1 MRRVSALGAVAAP
14 ELRLPGLCSPGLC
27 PCCRAGSGASPLPSR
42 GLITLARRK
51 QPRRRH
57 SLWAPGPACG
67 DRGRGRRPGGR
78 RLRRQELGANGG
90 QRSAPGPPLGGQCGP
105 PWRLPS
111 PGAAPGGGR
120 TGGGGAGRRDAERGR
135 AAGGRGGEGQS
146 PAGGG
151 AAPLP
156 VKRRCGRAAAAAMQ
170 PLHRAPALL
179 LLLLLAAGTLC
190 LCLASSEDP
199 TADGL
204 TSTSLLEFAM
214 MSHLEAMNS
223 HEQARPEAAEPDL
236 APGSLH
242 AAPGSGF
249 ASEENEESKI
259 LQPPQYFWE
268 DGGELNDSSLDLGP
282 ATDYTFPASSQKA
295 LPKQNGT
302 QADNWE
308 MATVQPPA
316 EFVEPDLH
324 TPFSTLEEE
333 EGLLPID
340 HSRGGMESLQT
351 SGPEVTSSEPVD
363 QEDSFSLPF
372 STASARPGVVTEAAI
387 GGQEE
392 DSVSPGLDLGSSM
405 GPGLLPVPSTFS
417 TTVAARSPIDSE
429 ELLEVT
435 TGDTWAVGG
444 ADSELAVATTGAE
457 PAETTVEAG
466 GEEHSAREEVSEP
479 TVGWEMLEPT
489 VLTEMEQ
496 TVETPVGT
504 PSPAGSSPGTQ
515 TTPGSEQQ
523 PSSVSLWDR
532 ADEPELDPLWNDTE
546 PATETA
552 AAGRSSSPPPG
563 DARMAMLPTELPWD
577 SAQVICK
584 DWSNLAGKNYI
595 ILNMSDNIDCE
606 EFRLE
611 RGPQLLALVEDAF
624 SRQAEG
630 LQDRWLISLSK
641 PNENDKHLL
650 MTLAGEQGVIPTKDV
665 LMALGDVKR
674 SLAEIGIQNYSTTT
688 SCQSHPNQTRS
699 DYGKLFVVLVI
710 IGSICA
716 IIIVLGLIYNCWQR
730 RLPKMKNMSHGEEL
744 RFVENGC
751 HDNPTLDVASDS
763 QSEMQEKKPSVN
775 GGNTIN
781 GPDSWD
787 VLINKQASED
797 VDVFEE
803 DTHL

>member
-1 MRRVSALGAVAAP
+1 
-14 ELRLPGLCSPGLC
+14 
-27 PCCRAGSGASPLPSR
+27 
-42 GLITLARRK
+42 T
-51 QPRRRH
+51 
-57 SLWAPGPACG
+57 
-67 DRGRGRRPGGR
+67 
-78 RLRRQELGANGG
+78 
-90 QRSAPGPPLGGQCGP
+90 
-105 PWRLPS
+105 
-111 PGAAPGGGR
+111 
-120 TGGGGAGRRDAERGR
+120 
-135 AAGGRGGEGQS
+135 
-146 PAGGG
+146 
-151 AAPLP
+151 
-156 VKRRCGRAAAAAMQ
+156 
-170 PLHRAPALL
+170 
-179 LLLLLAAGTLC
+179 GTLC

-223 HEQARPEAAEPDL
+223 HEQTRPEAAEPDL

-295 LPKQNGT
+295 LPKRNGT
-302 QADNWE
+302 RVDNWE

-363 QEDSFSLPF
+363 QEDSFSLLF
-372 STASARPGVVTEAAI
+372 STASSRPGVVTEAAI

-429 ELLEVT
+429 ELLE
-435 TGDTWAVGG
+435 
-444 ADSELAVATTGAE
+444 
-457 PAETTVEAG
+457 
-466 GEEHSAREEVSEP
+466 P

-489 VLTEMEQ
+489 MLTETEQ

-504 PSPAGSSPGTQ
+504 PSPASSSPGTQ
-515 TTPGSEQQ
+515 TLAGSEQQ
-523 PSSVSLWDR
+523 PSSVSLWDT

-546 PATETA
+546 SATESA
-552 AAGRSSSPPPG
+552 AAERSSSPQAG

>member
-1 MRRVSALGAVAAP
+1 
-14 ELRLPGLCSPGLC
+14 
-27 PCCRAGSGASPLPSR
+27 
-42 GLITLARRK
+42 
-51 QPRRRH
+51 
-57 SLWAPGPACG
+57 
-67 DRGRGRRPGGR
+67 
-78 RLRRQELGANGG
+78 
-90 QRSAPGPPLGGQCGP
+90 
-105 PWRLPS
+105 
-111 PGAAPGGGR
+111 
-120 TGGGGAGRRDAERGR
+120 TG
-135 AAGGRGGEGQS
+135 
-146 PAGGG
+146 
-151 AAPLP
+151 
-156 VKRRCGRAAAAAMQ
+156 
-170 PLHRAPALL
+170 
-179 LLLLLAAGTLC
+179 TWC

-223 HEQARPEAAEPDL
+223 HEQTSPEAAEPDL

-295 LPKQNGT
+295 LLKQNGT
-302 QADNWE
+302 QVDSWE

-316 EFVEPDLH
+316 EFVEPDIH

-363 QEDSFSLPF
+363 QEDSFSLLF

-392 DSVSPGLDLGSSM
+392 DSFSPGLDLGSSM
-405 GPGLLPVPSTFS
+405 GPGLQPVPSTFS
-417 TTVAARSPIDSE
+417 TTVAARSPSDSE
-429 ELLEVT
+429 ELF
-435 TGDTWAVGG
+435 
-444 ADSELAVATTGAE
+444 
-457 PAETTVEAG
+457 
-466 GEEHSAREEVSEP
+466 EP

-504 PSPAGSSPGTQ
+504 PSPASSSPGTQ
-515 TTPGSEQQ
+515 TLPGGEQHP
-523 PSSVSLWDR
+523 PSASPWDR
-532 ADEPELDPLWNDTE
+532 ADEPALDPVWNDTE
-546 PATETA
+546 SATETVA
-552 AAGRSSSPPPG
+552 AERSLSPQPG
-563 DARMAMLPTELPWD
+563 DAHMAMLPTELPWD

-688 SCQSHPNQTRS
+688 SCHSHSNQTRS

>member
-1 MRRVSALGAVAAP
+1 
-14 ELRLPGLCSPGLC
+14 
-27 PCCRAGSGASPLPSR
+27 
-42 GLITLARRK
+42 T
-51 QPRRRH
+51 
-57 SLWAPGPACG
+57 
-67 DRGRGRRPGGR
+67 
-78 RLRRQELGANGG
+78 
-90 QRSAPGPPLGGQCGP
+90 
-105 PWRLPS
+105 
-111 PGAAPGGGR
+111 
-120 TGGGGAGRRDAERGR
+120 
-135 AAGGRGGEGQS
+135 
-146 PAGGG
+146 
-151 AAPLP
+151 
-156 VKRRCGRAAAAAMQ
+156 
-170 PLHRAPALL
+170 
-179 LLLLLAAGTLC
+179 GTLC

-223 HEQARPEAAEPDL
+223 HEQTSPEAEEPDL

-268 DGGELNDSSLDLGP
+268 DGGELNDSSQDLGP
-282 ATDYTFPASSQKA
+282 ATDDTFPASSQKA
-295 LPKQNGT
+295 LLKRNGT
-302 QADNWE
+302 QVDNWE
-308 MATVQPPA
+308 MATVQPAA

-363 QEDSFSLPF
+363 QEDSFSLLF

-392 DSVSPGLDLGSSM
+392 DSISPGLDLGSSM

-417 TTVAARSPIDSE
+417 TTVAARSPSDSE
-429 ELLEVT
+429 ELF
-435 TGDTWAVGG
+435 
-444 ADSELAVATTGAE
+444 
-457 PAETTVEAG
+457 
-466 GEEHSAREEVSEP
+466 EP

-489 VLTEMEQ
+489 VLAEMEQ
-496 TVETPVGT
+496 TGETPVGT
-504 PSPAGSSPGTQ
+504 PSPASSSPGTQ
-515 TTPGSEQQ
+515 TLPGSEQHP
-523 PSSVSLWDR
+523 PSTSPWDR
-532 ADEPELDPLWNDTE
+532 ADEPALDPVWNDTE
-546 PATETA
+546 SATEAVA
-552 AAGRSSSPPPG
+552 AERSSSPQAG
-563 DARMAMLPTELPWD
+563 DARVAMVPTELPWD

>member
-1 MRRVSALGAVAAP
+1 
-14 ELRLPGLCSPGLC
+14 
-27 PCCRAGSGASPLPSR
+27 
-42 GLITLARRK
+42 T
-51 QPRRRH
+51 
-57 SLWAPGPACG
+57 
-67 DRGRGRRPGGR
+67 
-78 RLRRQELGANGG
+78 
-90 QRSAPGPPLGGQCGP
+90 
-105 PWRLPS
+105 
-111 PGAAPGGGR
+111 
-120 TGGGGAGRRDAERGR
+120 
-135 AAGGRGGEGQS
+135 
-146 PAGGG
+146 
-151 AAPLP
+151 
-156 VKRRCGRAAAAAMQ
+156 
-170 PLHRAPALL
+170 
-179 LLLLLAAGTLC
+179 GTLC

-199 TADGL
+199 AADGL

-223 HEQARPEAAEPDL
+223 QEQTSPEAAELDL

-295 LPKQNGT
+295 LLKRNGT
-302 QADNWE
+302 QVDNWE
-308 MATVQPPA
+308 MATVQPLS

-324 TPFSTLEEE
+324 TPFSTLEED

-363 QEDSFSLPF
+363 QEDSFSFLF
-372 STASARPGVVTEAAI
+372 STASARPSVVTEAAT

-392 DSVSPGLDLGSSM
+392 DSISPGLDLGSSM
-405 GPGLLPVPSTFS
+405 GPGLLPVSSTFS
-417 TTVAARSPIDSE
+417 ATVAARSPSDSE
-429 ELLEVT
+429 ELFEVT
-435 TGDTWAVGG
+435 TGDTWA
-444 ADSELAVATTGAE
+444 
-457 PAETTVEAG
+457 
-466 GEEHSAREEVSEP
+466 
-479 TVGWEMLEPT
+479 WEMLEPT

-496 TVETPVGT
+496 TVETPVET
-504 PSPAGSSPGTQ
+504 PSPASSSPGTQ
-515 TTPGSEQQ
+515 TLPGSEQH
-523 PSSVSLWDR
+523 PHSVSPWDR
-532 ADEPELDPLWNDTE
+532 ADEPALGPIWNDTE
-546 PATETA
+546 SATETA
-552 AAGRSSSPPPG
+552 AAERSSSPLAG

-630 LQDRWLISLSK
+630 LQNRWLISLSK

-665 LMALGDVKR
+665 LTALGDVKR

-716 IIIVLGLIYNCWQR
+716 IIIILGLIYNCWQR

>member
-1 MRRVSALGAVAAP
+1 
-14 ELRLPGLCSPGLC
+14 
-27 PCCRAGSGASPLPSR
+27 
-42 GLITLARRK
+42 
-51 QPRRRH
+51 
-57 SLWAPGPACG
+57 
-67 DRGRGRRPGGR
+67 
-78 RLRRQELGANGG
+78 
-90 QRSAPGPPLGGQCGP
+90 
-105 PWRLPS
+105 
-111 PGAAPGGGR
+111 
-120 TGGGGAGRRDAERGR
+120 TG
-135 AAGGRGGEGQS
+135 
-146 PAGGG
+146 
-151 AAPLP
+151 
-156 VKRRCGRAAAAAMQ
+156 
-170 PLHRAPALL
+170 
-179 LLLLLAAGTLC
+179 TWC

-223 HEQARPEAAEPDL
+223 HEQTSLEAAEPDL

-295 LPKQNGT
+295 LLKRNGT
-302 QADNWE
+302 QVDSWE
-308 MATVQPPA
+308 MATAQPPA

-351 SGPEVTSSEPVD
+351 SGPEVPSSEPMD
-363 QEDSFSLPF
+363 QEDSFSLLF

-417 TTVAARSPIDSE
+417 MTVAARSPSDSE
-429 ELLEVT
+429 ELF
-435 TGDTWAVGG
+435 
-444 ADSELAVATTGAE
+444 
-457 PAETTVEAG
+457 
-466 GEEHSAREEVSEP
+466 EP
-479 TVGWEMLEPT
+479 TVGWEMPEPT
-489 VLTEMEQ
+489 MLTEKEQ
-496 TVETPVGT
+496 TVERPVGT
-504 PSPAGSSPGTQ
+504 PSPSSSSPGTQ
-515 TTPGSEQQ
+515 TLPGSEQH
-523 PSSVSLWDR
+523 PPSVSRWDR
-532 ADEPELDPLWNDTE
+532 GEEPALDPVWNDTE
-546 PATETA
+546 SATEA
-552 AAGRSSSPPPG
+552 AAAERSSPQAG
-563 DARMAMLPTELPWD
+563 DARVALLPTELPRD

>member
-1 MRRVSALGAVAAP
+1 
-14 ELRLPGLCSPGLC
+14 
-27 PCCRAGSGASPLPSR
+27 
-42 GLITLARRK
+42 T
-51 QPRRRH
+51 
-57 SLWAPGPACG
+57 
-67 DRGRGRRPGGR
+67 
-78 RLRRQELGANGG
+78 
-90 QRSAPGPPLGGQCGP
+90 
-105 PWRLPS
+105 
-111 PGAAPGGGR
+111 
-120 TGGGGAGRRDAERGR
+120 
-135 AAGGRGGEGQS
+135 
-146 PAGGG
+146 
-151 AAPLP
+151 
-156 VKRRCGRAAAAAMQ
+156 
-170 PLHRAPALL
+170 
-179 LLLLLAAGTLC
+179 GTLC

-223 HEQARPEAAEPDL
+223 HEQTSPEAAEPDL
-236 APGSLH
+236 APSSLH

-282 ATDYTFPASSQKA
+282 ATDYSFPASSQKA

-302 QADNWE
+302 QVDNWE
-308 MATVQPPA
+308 MATVQPAA

-351 SGPEVTSSEPVD
+351 SGPEVTSSEPMD
-363 QEDSFSLPF
+363 QEDSFSLLF
-372 STASARPGVVTEAAI
+372 STASARPGVVTEAAVA
-387 GGQEE
+387 GQEE

-405 GPGLLPVPSTFS
+405 GPGLLPVSSTFS
-417 TTVAARSPIDSE
+417 TSVAARPLSDSE
-429 ELLEVT
+429 ELF
-435 TGDTWAVGG
+435 
-444 ADSELAVATTGAE
+444 
-457 PAETTVEAG
+457 
-466 GEEHSAREEVSEP
+466 EP
-479 TVGWEMLEPT
+479 TVGREMLEPT
-489 VLTEMEQ
+489 MLTEMEQ

-504 PSPAGSSPGTQ
+504 PSPASSSPSTQ
-515 TTPGSEQQ
+515 TLPGSEQHL
-523 PSSVSLWDR
+523 PSVSPWDR
-532 ADEPELDPLWNDTE
+532 ADELALDPVWNDTE
-546 PATETA
+546 SATVTA
-552 AAGRSSSPPPG
+552 AAERSSSPQAG

-650 MTLAGEQGVIPTKDV
+650 MTLAGEQGIIPTKDV

-716 IIIVLGLIYNCWQR
+716 IIIILGLIYNCWQR

-787 VLINKQASED
+787 VLINKQANED

>member
-1 MRRVSALGAVAAP
+1 
-14 ELRLPGLCSPGLC
+14 
-27 PCCRAGSGASPLPSR
+27 
-42 GLITLARRK
+42 T
-51 QPRRRH
+51 
-57 SLWAPGPACG
+57 
-67 DRGRGRRPGGR
+67 
-78 RLRRQELGANGG
+78 
-90 QRSAPGPPLGGQCGP
+90 
-105 PWRLPS
+105 
-111 PGAAPGGGR
+111 
-120 TGGGGAGRRDAERGR
+120 
-135 AAGGRGGEGQS
+135 
-146 PAGGG
+146 
-151 AAPLP
+151 
-156 VKRRCGRAAAAAMQ
+156 
-170 PLHRAPALL
+170 
-179 LLLLLAAGTLC
+179 GTLC
-190 LCLASSEDP
+190 LCLASSSEP

-223 HEQARPEAAEPDL
+223 HEQTSPEAAEPEL

-282 ATDYTFPASSQKA
+282 ATDYSFPAASQKA
-295 LPKQNGT
+295 LLKGNGT
-302 QADNWE
+302 QVKDNWE
-308 MATVQPPA
+308 TATLQPPA

-324 TPFSTLEEE
+324 TPFSSTLEEE

-340 HSRGGMESLQT
+340 HSRGGVESLQT
-351 SGPEVTSSEPVD
+351 SEQEVTSSEPEG
-363 QEDSFSLPF
+363 QEDSTLLF
-372 STASARPGVVTEAAI
+372 STASTRPGIVTEAAM

-392 DSVSPGLDLGSSM
+392 DSVPPGLDLGSSM
-405 GPGLLPVPSTFS
+405 GPGLLPVSSVFS
-417 TTVAARSPIDSE
+417 TTVAAKSPSVSE
-429 ELLEVT
+429 E
-435 TGDTWAVGG
+435 
-444 ADSELAVATTGAE
+444 
-457 PAETTVEAG
+457 PFET
-466 GEEHSAREEVSEP
+466 

-496 TVETPVGT
+496 TVGMPVGT
-504 PSPAGSSPGTQ
+504 PSPGGGSPGSQ
-515 TTPGSEQQ
+515 TLPGSEQH
-523 PSSVSLWDR
+523 PASSASPWDR
-532 ADEPELDPLWNDTE
+532 AEEPALDPVWNDTE
-546 PATETA
+546 SATETVA
-552 AAGRSSSPPPG
+552 AERSLSPQAG
-563 DARMAMLPTELPWD
+563 DARVAVLPTELPWD

-584 DWSNLAGKNYI
+584 DWSNLAGKNYV

-624 SRQAEG
+624 SRQADG

-650 MTLAGEQGVIPTKDV
+650 MTLAGEQGIIPTKDV

>member
-1 MRRVSALGAVAAP
+1 
-14 ELRLPGLCSPGLC
+14 
-27 PCCRAGSGASPLPSR
+27 
-42 GLITLARRK
+42 
-51 QPRRRH
+51 
-57 SLWAPGPACG
+57 
-67 DRGRGRRPGGR
+67 
-78 RLRRQELGANGG
+78 
-90 QRSAPGPPLGGQCGP
+90 
-105 PWRLPS
+105 
-111 PGAAPGGGR
+111 
-120 TGGGGAGRRDAERGR
+120 
-135 AAGGRGGEGQS
+135 
-146 PAGGG
+146 
-151 AAPLP
+151 
-156 VKRRCGRAAAAAMQ
+156 
-170 PLHRAPALL
+170 
-179 LLLLLAAGTLC
+179 
-190 LCLASSEDP
+190 SSEEP
-199 TADGL
+199 TVDGL

-223 HEQARPEAAEPDL
+223 HEQTSPEAAEPDL
-236 APGSLH
+236 APSSLH

-282 ATDYTFPASSQKA
+282 ATDYSFPTASQKSP
-295 LPKQNGT
+295 LKGNGT
-302 QADNWE
+302 QVKDNWE
-308 MATVQPPA
+308 TATVQTPA

-324 TPFSTLEEE
+324 TSFSSTLEEE
-333 EGLLPID
+333 EGLLPIE
-340 HSRGGMESLQT
+340 HSRGGLESLQT
-351 SGPEVTSSEPVD
+351 SEPEVASSEPVG
-363 QEDSFSLPF
+363 QEDYFSLLF
-372 STASARPGVVTEAAI
+372 STASARPGVVTEAAT

-392 DSVSPGLDLGSSM
+392 DSVPPGLDLGSSM
-405 GPGLLPVPSTFS
+405 GPGLLPVSSIFS
-417 TTVAARSPIDSE
+417 TTSAVKSP
-429 ELLEVT
+429 T
-435 TGDTWAVGG
+435 
-444 ADSELAVATTGAE
+444 
-457 PAETTVEAG
+457 
-466 GEEHSAREEVSEP
+466 REEFLDT

-489 VLTEMEQ
+489 VLTEREQ
-496 TVETPVGT
+496 TAELPTGT
-504 PSPAGSSPGTQ
+504 PSPGGSFPGSQ
-515 TTPGSEQQ
+515 TLPGSEQQ
-523 PSSVSLWDR
+523 PTSSASEWDR
-532 ADEPELDPLWNDTE
+532 PEKPALDSIWNDTE
-546 PATETA
+546 AATETVVTE
-552 AAGRSSSPPPG
+552 RSLSPQAG
-563 DARMAMLPTELPWD
+563 DARMAMLPTEMPWD

-624 SRQAEG
+624 SRQADG
-630 LQDRWLISLSK
+630 LQERWVISLSK
-641 PNENDKHLL
+641 PSENDKHLL

-665 LMALGDVKR
+665 LMALGDVKM

-787 VLINKQASED
+787 VLISKQASED

>member
-1 MRRVSALGAVAAP
+1 
-14 ELRLPGLCSPGLC
+14 
-27 PCCRAGSGASPLPSR
+27 
-42 GLITLARRK
+42 
-51 QPRRRH
+51 
-57 SLWAPGPACG
+57 
-67 DRGRGRRPGGR
+67 
-78 RLRRQELGANGG
+78 
-90 QRSAPGPPLGGQCGP
+90 
-105 PWRLPS
+105 
-111 PGAAPGGGR
+111 
-120 TGGGGAGRRDAERGR
+120 
-135 AAGGRGGEGQS
+135 
-146 PAGGG
+146 
-151 AAPLP
+151 
-156 VKRRCGRAAAAAMQ
+156 MQ

-223 HEQARPEAAEPDL
+223 HEQTRPEAAEPDL

-295 LPKQNGT
+295 LLKRNGT
-302 QADNWE
+302 QVDNWE

-363 QEDSFSLPF
+363 QEDSFSLLF
-372 STASARPGVVTEAAI
+372 STASSRPGVVTEAAI

-392 DSVSPGLDLGSSM
+392 DSVSPGSDLGSSM
-405 GPGLLPVPSTFS
+405 GPGLLPVSSTFS

-466 GEEHSAREEVSEP
+466 GEEHSAREEASEP

-489 VLTEMEQ
+489 MLTEMEQ

-504 PSPAGSSPGTQ
+504 PSPASSSPGTQ
-515 TTPGSEQQ
+515 TLPGSEQQ

-546 PATETA
+546 SATETA
-552 AAGRSSSPPPG
+552 AAERSSSPQAG

-577 SAQVICK
+577 SAQ
-584 DWSNLAGKNYI
+584 
-595 ILNMSDNIDCE
+595 E

>member
-1 MRRVSALGAVAAP
+1 
-14 ELRLPGLCSPGLC
+14 
-27 PCCRAGSGASPLPSR
+27 
-42 GLITLARRK
+42 T
-51 QPRRRH
+51 
-57 SLWAPGPACG
+57 
-67 DRGRGRRPGGR
+67 
-78 RLRRQELGANGG
+78 
-90 QRSAPGPPLGGQCGP
+90 
-105 PWRLPS
+105 
-111 PGAAPGGGR
+111 
-120 TGGGGAGRRDAERGR
+120 
-135 AAGGRGGEGQS
+135 
-146 PAGGG
+146 
-151 AAPLP
+151 
-156 VKRRCGRAAAAAMQ
+156 
-170 PLHRAPALL
+170 
-179 LLLLLAAGTLC
+179 GTLC

-223 HEQARPEAAEPDL
+223 HEQTSPEAAEPDL

-295 LPKQNGT
+295 LLKRNGT
-302 QADNWE
+302 QIDNWE

-316 EFVEPDLH
+316 EFVEPDSH
-324 TPFSTLEEE
+324 IPFSTLEEE

-340 HSRGGMESLQT
+340 HSRAGMETLQT

-363 QEDSFSLPF
+363 QEDSSLLF
-372 STASARPGVVTEAAI
+372 STRPSVVTEAAV

-392 DSVSPGLDLGSSM
+392 DSVSPGSDLGSSM
-405 GPGLLPVPSTFS
+405 GPGLVPVSSTFS
-417 TTVAARSPIDSE
+417 TTFAARPP
-429 ELLEVT
+429 T
-435 TGDTWAVGG
+435 
-444 ADSELAVATTGAE
+444 
-457 PAETTVEAG
+457 
-466 GEEHSAREEVSEP
+466 REEGSEP
-479 TVGWEMLEPT
+479 TVGWEMLERT
-489 VLTEMEQ
+489 MLTEMEQ

-504 PSPAGSSPGTQ
+504 PSPASSIPGTQ
-515 TTPGSEQQ
+515 ALPDREQHP
-523 PSSVSLWDR
+523 PSVPAWDR
-532 ADEPELDPLWNDTE
+532 ADEPALDPVWNDTE
-546 PATETA
+546 SATETA
-552 AAGRSSSPPPG
+552 AAERSSSPQAG

>member
-1 MRRVSALGAVAAP
+1 
-14 ELRLPGLCSPGLC
+14 
-27 PCCRAGSGASPLPSR
+27 
-42 GLITLARRK
+42 T
-51 QPRRRH
+51 
-57 SLWAPGPACG
+57 
-67 DRGRGRRPGGR
+67 
-78 RLRRQELGANGG
+78 
-90 QRSAPGPPLGGQCGP
+90 
-105 PWRLPS
+105 
-111 PGAAPGGGR
+111 
-120 TGGGGAGRRDAERGR
+120 
-135 AAGGRGGEGQS
+135 
-146 PAGGG
+146 
-151 AAPLP
+151 
-156 VKRRCGRAAAAAMQ
+156 
-170 PLHRAPALL
+170 
-179 LLLLLAAGTLC
+179 GTLC

-204 TSTSLLEFAM
+204 TSTSLLEFPM

-223 HEQARPEAAEPDL
+223 HEQTRPEAAELDL

-295 LPKQNGT
+295 LLKRNGT
-302 QADNWE
+302 QVDNWE

-340 HSRGGMESLQT
+340 HSRGGMESFQT
-351 SGPEVTSSEPVD
+351 SAPEATSSEPVD
-363 QEDSFSLPF
+363 QEDSSILF

-417 TTVAARSPIDSE
+417 TTVAARSPSDSE
-429 ELLEVT
+429 ELF
-435 TGDTWAVGG
+435 G
-444 ADSELAVATTGAE
+444 
-457 PAETTVEAG
+457 
-466 GEEHSAREEVSEP
+466 P
-479 TVGWEMLEPT
+479 TVWGEMLEPT
-489 VLTEMEQ
+489 MLTEMEH
-496 TVETPVGT
+496 TVETPVGA
-504 PSPAGSSPGTQ
+504 PSPASSSPGTQ
-515 TTPGSEQQ
+515 TLPGSEQH
-523 PSSVSLWDR
+523 PPSVSVWDR
-532 ADEPELDPLWNDTE
+532 TDEPVLDPVWNDTE
-546 PATETA
+546 SATETA
-552 AAGRSSSPPPG
+552 AAERSSSPQAG
-563 DARMAMLPTELPWD
+563 DARRAMLPTELPWD

>member
-1 MRRVSALGAVAAP
+1 
-14 ELRLPGLCSPGLC
+14 
-27 PCCRAGSGASPLPSR
+27 
-42 GLITLARRK
+42 T
-51 QPRRRH
+51 
-57 SLWAPGPACG
+57 
-67 DRGRGRRPGGR
+67 
-78 RLRRQELGANGG
+78 
-90 QRSAPGPPLGGQCGP
+90 
-105 PWRLPS
+105 
-111 PGAAPGGGR
+111 
-120 TGGGGAGRRDAERGR
+120 
-135 AAGGRGGEGQS
+135 
-146 PAGGG
+146 
-151 AAPLP
+151 
-156 VKRRCGRAAAAAMQ
+156 
-170 PLHRAPALL
+170 
-179 LLLLLAAGTLC
+179 GTLW
-190 LCLASSEDP
+190 LCLASSEEP
-199 TADGL
+199 TTDGL

-214 MSHLEAMNS
+214 MSHLEALNS
-223 HEQARPEAAEPDL
+223 REQTSPETAEPDL

-268 DGGELNDSSLDLGP
+268 DGGELNDSNLDLGP
-282 ATDYTFPASSQKA
+282 ATDYSFSAVSQKA
-295 LPKQNGT
+295 LLKGNGT
-302 QADNWE
+302 QVKDTWKA
-308 MATVQPPA
+308 ATAQPPA
-316 EFVEPDLH
+316 EFVEPDLQ
-324 TPFSTLEEE
+324 TPFSSTLEEE
-333 EGLLPID
+333 EGLLPIE
-340 HSRGGMESLQT
+340 HSRGGVENFQT
-351 SGPEVTSSEPVD
+351 SGPEIASSEPAD
-363 QEDSFSLPF
+363 QEDSFSLLF
-372 STASARPGVVTEAAI
+372 STASARPGFVTEAAT

-392 DSVSPGLDLGSSM
+392 DSVPPGLDLGSSM
-405 GPGLLPVPSTFS
+405 GPGLLPLSSVFS
-417 TTVAARSPIDSE
+417 TTVAARSPSVSE
-429 ELLEVT
+429 E
-435 TGDTWAVGG
+435 
-444 ADSELAVATTGAE
+444 
-457 PAETTVEAG
+457 PFEA
-466 GEEHSAREEVSEP
+466 
-479 TVGWEMLEPT
+479 TVGWDMLEPT
-489 VLTEMEQ
+489 SLSEVEQ
-496 TVETPVGT
+496 TVEMPVGT
-504 PSPAGSSPGTQ
+504 PSPGSSSPDTQ
-515 TTPGSEQQ
+515 TLSGSEQRTTSTS
-523 PSSVSLWDR
+523 PWDR
-532 ADEPELDPLWNDTE
+532 ADDSALDPVWNDTKS
-546 PATETA
+546 ATETVA
-552 AAGRSSSPPPG
+552 AERSFSPQAGG
-563 DARMAMLPTELPWD
+563 ARMAVLPTELPWD

-624 SRQAEG
+624 SRQADG

-650 MTLAGEQGVIPTKDV
+650 MTLAGEQGIIPTNDV

>member
-1 MRRVSALGAVAAP
+1 
-14 ELRLPGLCSPGLC
+14 
-27 PCCRAGSGASPLPSR
+27 
-42 GLITLARRK
+42 
-51 QPRRRH
+51 
-57 SLWAPGPACG
+57 
-67 DRGRGRRPGGR
+67 
-78 RLRRQELGANGG
+78 
-90 QRSAPGPPLGGQCGP
+90 
-105 PWRLPS
+105 
-111 PGAAPGGGR
+111 
-120 TGGGGAGRRDAERGR
+120 
-135 AAGGRGGEGQS
+135 
-146 PAGGG
+146 
-151 AAPLP
+151 
-156 VKRRCGRAAAAAMQ
+156 
-170 PLHRAPALL
+170 
-179 LLLLLAAGTLC
+179 
-190 LCLASSEDP
+190 SSEEP
-199 TADGL
+199 TTDGL

-223 HEQARPEAAEPDL
+223 HEQTSPEAGEPDL

-282 ATDYTFPASSQKA
+282 ATDYSFPAASQKS
-295 LPKQNGT
+295 LLKGNGT
-302 QADNWE
+302 QVKDNWE
-308 MATVQPPA
+308 TATVQPSA
-316 EFVEPDLH
+316 EYVEPDLH
-324 TPFSTLEEE
+324 TSFSSTLEEE

-340 HSRGGMESLQT
+340 HSRGGVESLPT
-351 SGPEVTSSEPVD
+351 SEPEVTSSEPVG
-363 QEDSFSLPF
+363 QEDSFSLLF
-372 STASARPGVVTEAAI
+372 STASVRPGVVTEAAP

-392 DSVSPGLDLGSSM
+392 DSVPPGLDLGSSM
-405 GPGLLPVPSTFS
+405 GPGLLPVSSILS
-417 TTVAARSPIDSE
+417 TTSAVRSASISE
-429 ELLEVT
+429 ESFE
-435 TGDTWAVGG
+435 
-444 ADSELAVATTGAE
+444 EF
-457 PAETTVEAG
+457 AET
-466 GEEHSAREEVSEP
+466 

-496 TVETPVGT
+496 AAQMPVRT
-504 PSPAGSSPGTQ
+504 PSPGGRFPDTQ
-515 TTPGSEQQ
+515 TLSGTELHPTSASQ
-523 PSSVSLWDR
+523 WDR
-532 ADEPELDPLWNDTE
+532 AEEPAPDSIWNDTE
-546 PATETA
+546 SATETVA
-552 AAGRSSSPPPG
+552 AERSLSPQAG
-563 DARMAMLPTELPWD
+563 DARMAMLPTEMPWD

-624 SRQAEG
+624 SRQADG
-630 LQDRWLISLSK
+630 LQDHWLISLSK
-641 PNENDKHLL
+641 PNENEKHLL

-688 SCQSHPNQTRS
+688 SCQSHSNQTRS

-775 GGNTIN
+775 GGKTIN

-787 VLINKQASED
+787 VLISKQASED

>member
-1 MRRVSALGAVAAP
+1 
-14 ELRLPGLCSPGLC
+14 
-27 PCCRAGSGASPLPSR
+27 
-42 GLITLARRK
+42 
-51 QPRRRH
+51 
-57 SLWAPGPACG
+57 
-67 DRGRGRRPGGR
+67 
-78 RLRRQELGANGG
+78 
-90 QRSAPGPPLGGQCGP
+90 
-105 PWRLPS
+105 
-111 PGAAPGGGR
+111 
-120 TGGGGAGRRDAERGR
+120 
-135 AAGGRGGEGQS
+135 
-146 PAGGG
+146 
-151 AAPLP
+151 
-156 VKRRCGRAAAAAMQ
+156 
-170 PLHRAPALL
+170 
-179 LLLLLAAGTLC
+179 
-190 LCLASSEDP
+190 
-199 TADGL
+199 
-204 TSTSLLEFAM
+204 
-214 MSHLEAMNS
+214 
-223 HEQARPEAAEPDL
+223 
-236 APGSLH
+236 
-242 AAPGSGF
+242 
-249 ASEENEESKI
+249 
-259 LQPPQYFWE
+259 
-268 DGGELNDSSLDLGP
+268 
-282 ATDYTFPASSQKA
+282 DYTFPATSQKA
-295 LPKQNGT
+295 LLKRNGT

-308 MATVQPPA
+308 MATGQPPA

-324 TPFSTLEEE
+324 MPFSTLEEE

-340 HSRGGMESLQT
+340 PSRGGMESLQT
-351 SGPEVTSSEPVD
+351 SGPDVISSEPVD
-363 QEDSFSLPF
+363 QEDSFSLLF
-372 STASARPGVVTEAAI
+372 STASARPGVVIEAAI
-387 GGQEE
+387 GRQED

-405 GPGLLPVPSTFS
+405 GPGLLPVSSTFS
-417 TTVAARSPIDSE
+417 TTVAARSPSASG
-429 ELLEVT
+429 ELF
-435 TGDTWAVGG
+435 
-444 ADSELAVATTGAE
+444 
-457 PAETTVEAG
+457 
-466 GEEHSAREEVSEP
+466 EP
-479 TVGWEMLEPT
+479 TVEWEIPEPT
-489 VLTEMEQ
+489 MLSEMEQ

-504 PSPAGSSPGTQ
+504 PSPASSSPGTQ
-515 TTPGSEQQ
+515 TLPGSEQHA
-523 PSSVSLWDR
+523 PSVSPWDT
-532 ADEPELDPLWNDTE
+532 ADEPALGPIWNDTE
-546 PATETA
+546 SVTETVPA
-552 AAGRSSSPPPG
+552 ERSSSPQAG

-787 VLINKQASED
+787 VLINKQASEE

>member
-1 MRRVSALGAVAAP
+1 
-14 ELRLPGLCSPGLC
+14 
-27 PCCRAGSGASPLPSR
+27 
-42 GLITLARRK
+42 T
-51 QPRRRH
+51 
-57 SLWAPGPACG
+57 
-67 DRGRGRRPGGR
+67 
-78 RLRRQELGANGG
+78 
-90 QRSAPGPPLGGQCGP
+90 
-105 PWRLPS
+105 
-111 PGAAPGGGR
+111 
-120 TGGGGAGRRDAERGR
+120 
-135 AAGGRGGEGQS
+135 
-146 PAGGG
+146 
-151 AAPLP
+151 
-156 VKRRCGRAAAAAMQ
+156 
-170 PLHRAPALL
+170 
-179 LLLLLAAGTLC
+179 GTLC

-199 TADGL
+199 TSDGL

-214 MSHLEAMNS
+214 MSHLEATNS
-223 HEQARPEAAEPDL
+223 HEQTSPEAAEPDL

-295 LPKQNGT
+295 LLKQNGT
-302 QADNWE
+302 QVDNWE

-333 EGLLPID
+333 EGLLPIEP
-340 HSRGGMESLQT
+340 SRGGMESLQT
-351 SGPEVTSSEPVD
+351 SGPEVTYSEPVD
-363 QEDSFSLPF
+363 QEDSFSLLF
-372 STASARPGVVTEAAI
+372 STASTRPDVTEAAT

-405 GPGLLPVPSTFS
+405 GPGLLPVSSTFS
-417 TTVAARSPIDSE
+417 TTVGAKSPSVSE
-429 ELLEVT
+429 ELL
-435 TGDTWAVGG
+435 
-444 ADSELAVATTGAE
+444 
-457 PAETTVEAG
+457 
-466 GEEHSAREEVSEP
+466 EP
-479 TVGWEMLEPT
+479 TVGWEMPEPT
-489 VLTEMEQ
+489 MLTDMEQ
-496 TVETPVGT
+496 AVETPVGT
-504 PSPAGSSPGTQ
+504 TSPASSSLGTQ
-515 TTPGSEQQ
+515 ALPGSEQH
-523 PSSVSLWDR
+523 PPSVSPWDR
-532 ADEPELDPLWNDTE
+532 ADEPALDPVWNDTE
-546 PATETA
+546 LATETA
-552 AAGRSSSPPPG
+552 TAERSSSPQAG

-624 SRQAEG
+624 SRQPEG
-630 LQDRWLISLSK
+630 LQERWLISLSK

>member
-1 MRRVSALGAVAAP
+1 
-14 ELRLPGLCSPGLC
+14 
-27 PCCRAGSGASPLPSR
+27 
-42 GLITLARRK
+42 
-51 QPRRRH
+51 
-57 SLWAPGPACG
+57 
-67 DRGRGRRPGGR
+67 
-78 RLRRQELGANGG
+78 
-90 QRSAPGPPLGGQCGP
+90 
-105 PWRLPS
+105 
-111 PGAAPGGGR
+111 
-120 TGGGGAGRRDAERGR
+120 
-135 AAGGRGGEGQS
+135 
-146 PAGGG
+146 
-151 AAPLP
+151 
-156 VKRRCGRAAAAAMQ
+156 
-170 PLHRAPALL
+170 
-179 LLLLLAAGTLC
+179 
-190 LCLASSEDP
+190 SSEDP
-199 TADGL
+199 AADGL

-214 MSHLEAMNS
+214 MSQLEAMNS
-223 HEQARPEAAEPDL
+223 HEQTSPETAEPDL
-236 APGSLH
+236 APSSLH

-268 DGGELNDSSLDLGP
+268 DGGELNDSNLDLGP
-282 ATDYTFPASSQKA
+282 ATDYSFPAASQKA
-295 LPKQNGT
+295 SLKGNGT
-302 QADNWE
+302 QVKDNWE
-308 MATVQPPA
+308 TATVQPPA
-316 EFVEPDLH
+316 EFVESDLH
-324 TPFSTLEEE
+324 TPFSSTLEEE

-340 HSRGGMESLQT
+340 HSRGGVESLRT
-351 SGPEVTSSEPVD
+351 SGPEVTSSAPTGQGD
-363 QEDSFSLPF
+363 PFSLFF
-372 STASARPGVVTEAAI
+372 STLSARPGAVTEAAT

-392 DSVSPGLDLGSSM
+392 DSVPPGLDLGSSM
-405 GPGLLPVPSTFS
+405 GPGLMPVSSIFS
-417 TTVAARSPIDSE
+417 TTAARSSSISE
-429 ELLEVT
+429 E
-435 TGDTWAVGG
+435 
-444 ADSELAVATTGAE
+444 
-457 PAETTVEAG
+457 PFETTV
-466 GEEHSAREEVSEP
+466 R
-479 TVGWEMLEPT
+479 WEMLEPT
-489 VLTEMEQ
+489 VLTEMGQ
-496 TVETPVGT
+496 TAEMPVGT
-504 PSPAGSSPGTQ
+504 LSPGYSSPGPQ
-515 TTPGSEQQ
+515 TLPGSEQH
-523 PSSVSLWDR
+523 PSSSASPWDR
-532 ADEPELDPLWNDTE
+532 ADESVLDPIWNDTE
-546 PATETA
+546 SATETVA
-552 AAGRSSSPPPG
+552 AERSLSPQAG
-563 DARMAMLPTELPWD
+563 DARLAMLPTELPWD

-624 SRQAEG
+624 SRQADG
-630 LQDRWLISLSK
+630 PQDRWLISLSK

-665 LMALGDVKR
+665 LTALGDVKR

-751 HDNPTLDVASDS
+751 HDNPTLDVASYS

>member
-1 MRRVSALGAVAAP
+1 AQWVSFL
-14 ELRLPGLCSPGLC
+14 
-27 PCCRAGSGASPLPSR
+27 
-42 GLITLARRK
+42 
-51 QPRRRH
+51 
-57 SLWAPGPACG
+57 SLMCVF
-67 DRGRGRRPGGR
+67 
-78 RLRRQELGANGG
+78 
-90 QRSAPGPPLGGQCGP
+90 CH
-105 PWRLPS
+105 
-111 PGAAPGGGR
+111 
-120 TGGGGAGRRDAERGR
+120 
-135 AAGGRGGEGQS
+135 
-146 PAGGG
+146 
-151 AAPLP
+151 
-156 VKRRCGRAAAAAMQ
+156 C
-170 PLHRAPALL
+170 
-179 LLLLLAAGTLC
+179 AGTLC

-204 TSTSLLEFAM
+204 TSTSLLEFAV

-223 HEQARPEAAEPDL
+223 HEQTRPEAAEPDL

-295 LPKQNGT
+295 LPKRNGT
-302 QADNWE
+302 QVDNWE

-363 QEDSFSLPF
+363 QEDSFSLLF
-372 STASARPGVVTEAAI
+372 STASSRPGVVTEAAI

-429 ELLEVT
+429 ELLE
-435 TGDTWAVGG
+435 
-444 ADSELAVATTGAE
+444 
-457 PAETTVEAG
+457 
-466 GEEHSAREEVSEP
+466 P

-489 VLTEMEQ
+489 MLTKMEQ

-504 PSPAGSSPGTQ
+504 PSPASSSPGTQ
-515 TTPGSEQQ
+515 TLPGSEQQ

-546 PATETA
+546 SATETA
-552 AAGRSSSPPPG
+552 AAERSSSAPAG

>member
-1 MRRVSALGAVAAP
+1 
-14 ELRLPGLCSPGLC
+14 
-27 PCCRAGSGASPLPSR
+27 
-42 GLITLARRK
+42 
-51 QPRRRH
+51 
-57 SLWAPGPACG
+57 
-67 DRGRGRRPGGR
+67 
-78 RLRRQELGANGG
+78 
-90 QRSAPGPPLGGQCGP
+90 
-105 PWRLPS
+105 
-111 PGAAPGGGR
+111 
-120 TGGGGAGRRDAERGR
+120 
-135 AAGGRGGEGQS
+135 
-146 PAGGG
+146 
-151 AAPLP
+151 
-156 VKRRCGRAAAAAMQ
+156 
-170 PLHRAPALL
+170 
-179 LLLLLAAGTLC
+179 
-190 LCLASSEDP
+190 
-199 TADGL
+199 
-204 TSTSLLEFAM
+204 
-214 MSHLEAMNS
+214 
-223 HEQARPEAAEPDL
+223 
-236 APGSLH
+236 
-242 AAPGSGF
+242 
-249 ASEENEESKI
+249 
-259 LQPPQYFWE
+259 
-268 DGGELNDSSLDLGP
+268 
-282 ATDYTFPASSQKA
+282 DYNFPAASQKA
-295 LPKQNGT
+295 VLKRNGT
-302 QADNWE
+302 QVKDNWE
-308 MATVQPPA
+308 TATVQPSS

-324 TPFSTLEEE
+324 TPFSSTLEEE

-340 HSRGGMESLQT
+340 HSRGGVESLQT
-351 SGPEVTSSEPVD
+351 SGPELTSFEPVG
-363 QEDSFSLPF
+363 QEDSFSLLF
-372 STASARPGVVTEAAI
+372 STASARPGIVTEAAT
-387 GGQEE
+387 GEQED
-392 DSVSPGLDLGSSM
+392 DSVPPGLDLGSSM
-405 GPGLLPVPSTFS
+405 GPSLLPVSSIFS
-417 TTVAARSPIDSE
+417 TTVATRSPSISE
-429 ELLEVT
+429 EPFEMT
-435 TGDTWAVGG
+435 AGDT
-444 ADSELAVATTGAE
+444 
-457 PAETTVEAG
+457 
-466 GEEHSAREEVSEP
+466 EEVSE
-479 TVGWEMLEPT
+479 TTLGWEMLEPT
-489 VLTEMEQ
+489 VQSEMEQ

-504 PSPAGSSPGTQ
+504 FSSGGSFPGTQ
-515 TTPGSEQQ
+515 TLSGSERHST
-523 PSSVSLWDR
+523 SSASPWGRV
-532 ADEPELDPLWNDTE
+532 DEPVLDPIWNETE
-546 PATETA
+546 SATEAVA
-552 AAGRSSSPPPG
+552 AERSLSPQAG
-563 DARMAMLPTELPWD
+563 DARVAMLPTEMPWD

-624 SRQAEG
+624 SRQADG

>member
-1 MRRVSALGAVAAP
+1 
-14 ELRLPGLCSPGLC
+14 
-27 PCCRAGSGASPLPSR
+27 
-42 GLITLARRK
+42 T
-51 QPRRRH
+51 
-57 SLWAPGPACG
+57 
-67 DRGRGRRPGGR
+67 
-78 RLRRQELGANGG
+78 
-90 QRSAPGPPLGGQCGP
+90 
-105 PWRLPS
+105 
-111 PGAAPGGGR
+111 
-120 TGGGGAGRRDAERGR
+120 
-135 AAGGRGGEGQS
+135 
-146 PAGGG
+146 
-151 AAPLP
+151 
-156 VKRRCGRAAAAAMQ
+156 
-170 PLHRAPALL
+170 
-179 LLLLLAAGTLC
+179 GTLY
-190 LCLASSEDP
+190 LCLASEDP

-204 TSTSLLEFAM
+204 TSTSLLEFAV

-223 HEQARPEAAEPDL
+223 QERTSPPEAAEPDL

-268 DGGELNDSSLDLGP
+268 DGGELNDSNLDLGP

-295 LPKQNGT
+295 LLKRNGT
-302 QADNWE
+302 QVDNWE

-340 HSRGGMESLQT
+340 HSRGGIESLQT
-351 SGPEVTSSEPVD
+351 SGPEVTSSEAVD
-363 QEDSFSLPF
+363 QEDSFSLLF

-417 TTVAARSPIDSE
+417 TTVAAGSP
-429 ELLEVT
+429 T
-435 TGDTWAVGG
+435 
-444 ADSELAVATTGAE
+444 
-457 PAETTVEAG
+457 
-466 GEEHSAREEVSEP
+466 REEVSEP

-489 VLTEMEQ
+489 MLTEMEQ
-496 TVETPVGT
+496 TVETPVRT
-504 PSPAGSSPGTQ
+504 PSPASSSPGTQ
-515 TTPGSEQQ
+515 TLPGTEQHS
-523 PSSVSLWDR
+523 PSVSPWDR
-532 ADEPELDPLWNDTE
+532 ADEPALDPVWNDTE
-546 PATETA
+546 PATEA
-552 AAGRSSSPPPG
+552 AAAERSSSPQAG

>member
-1 MRRVSALGAVAAP
+1 
-14 ELRLPGLCSPGLC
+14 
-27 PCCRAGSGASPLPSR
+27 
-42 GLITLARRK
+42 T
-51 QPRRRH
+51 
-57 SLWAPGPACG
+57 
-67 DRGRGRRPGGR
+67 
-78 RLRRQELGANGG
+78 
-90 QRSAPGPPLGGQCGP
+90 
-105 PWRLPS
+105 
-111 PGAAPGGGR
+111 
-120 TGGGGAGRRDAERGR
+120 
-135 AAGGRGGEGQS
+135 
-146 PAGGG
+146 
-151 AAPLP
+151 
-156 VKRRCGRAAAAAMQ
+156 
-170 PLHRAPALL
+170 
-179 LLLLLAAGTLC
+179 GTLC

-223 HEQARPEAAEPDL
+223 HEQTRPEAAEPDL
-236 APGSLH
+236 ATGSLH

-295 LPKQNGT
+295 LLKRNGT
-302 QADNWE
+302 QVDNWE
-308 MATVQPPA
+308 VATVQPPA

-363 QEDSFSLPF
+363 QEDSFSLLF

-417 TTVAARSPIDSE
+417 TTVGARSPTDSE
-429 ELLEVT
+429 ELF
-435 TGDTWAVGG
+435 
-444 ADSELAVATTGAE
+444 
-457 PAETTVEAG
+457 
-466 GEEHSAREEVSEP
+466 EP

-489 VLTEMEQ
+489 MLTETEQ
-496 TVETPVGT
+496 TVEMPVGT
-504 PSPAGSSPGTQ
+504 PSPASSSPGTQ
-515 TTPGSEQQ
+515 TLPGSEQQ

-532 ADEPELDPLWNDTE
+532 ADEPELVPLWNDTE
-546 PATETA
+546 SATETA
-552 AAGRSSSPPPG
+552 AAERSSSPQAG
-563 DARMAMLPTELPWD
+563 DARMAVLPTELPWD

>member
-1 MRRVSALGAVAAP
+1 MAFRLVLEQRV
-14 ELRLPGLCSPGLC
+14 
-27 PCCRAGSGASPLPSR
+27 
-42 GLITLARRK
+42 
-51 QPRRRH
+51 
-57 SLWAPGPACG
+57 
-67 DRGRGRRPGGR
+67 
-78 RLRRQELGANGG
+78 
-90 QRSAPGPPLGGQCGP
+90 PP
-105 PWRLPS
+105 
-111 PGAAPGGGR
+111 
-120 TGGGGAGRRDAERGR
+120 
-135 AAGGRGGEGQS
+135 
-146 PAGGG
+146 
-151 AAPLP
+151 
-156 VKRRCGRAAAAAMQ
+156 
-170 PLHRAPALL
+170 
-179 LLLLLAAGTLC
+179 GTLC
-190 LCLASSEDP
+190 LCLASSEEP

-204 TSTSLLEFAM
+204 TSTSMLEFAM
-214 MSHLEAMNS
+214 MSHLEALNS
-223 HEQARPEAAEPDL
+223 HEQTSPEAPEAEL
-236 APGSLH
+236 TPGSLH

-282 ATDYTFPASSQKA
+282 ATDYSFPVASQKA
-295 LPKQNGT
+295 LPKGNGT
-302 QADNWE
+302 QVKDTWE
-308 MATVQPPA
+308 TATLQLPA
-316 EFVEPDLH
+316 EPAELDSH
-324 TPFSTLEEE
+324 TPFSSTLEEE

-340 HSRGGMESLQT
+340 HLKGGPEILQT
-351 SGPEVTSSEPVD
+351 SGPKDTSSEPVG
-363 QEDSFSLPF
+363 QEDSFFSVLF
-372 STASARPGVVTEAAI
+372 STASARPGVVTEAATGI
-387 GGQEE
+387 QEE
-392 DSVSPGLDLGSSM
+392 DSVPPGLDLGSSM
-405 GPGLLPVPSTFS
+405 GPGLLPGSSIFS
-417 TTVAARSPIDSE
+417 TTPT
-429 ELLEVT
+429 VT
-435 TGDTWAVGG
+435 TPRT
-444 ADSELAVATTGAE
+444 ELAE
-457 PAETTVEAG
+457 PAVEAG
-466 GEEHSAREEVSEP
+466 EEEHFAKEEFPET

-489 VLTEMEQ
+489 VLAETEQ
-496 TVETPVGT
+496 TVEMPVGT
-504 PSPAGSSPGTQ
+504 PSPS
-515 TTPGSEQQ
+515 
-523 PSSVSLWDR
+523 
-532 ADEPELDPLWNDTE
+532 
-546 PATETA
+546 
-552 AAGRSSSPPPG
+552 SSSPDTQTFSGG
-563 DARMAMLPTELPWD
+563 DQHPSSSTPLSLLPSLAYPMLSAGELHSLPKL
-577 SAQVICK
+577 SCLYALSFQVICK

-624 SRQAEG
+624 SRQTDG
-630 LQDRWLISLSK
+630 LPDRWLISLSK

-716 IIIVLGLIYNCWQR
+716 IIIVMGLIYNCWQR

>member
-1 MRRVSALGAVAAP
+1 
-14 ELRLPGLCSPGLC
+14 
-27 PCCRAGSGASPLPSR
+27 
-42 GLITLARRK
+42 T
-51 QPRRRH
+51 
-57 SLWAPGPACG
+57 
-67 DRGRGRRPGGR
+67 
-78 RLRRQELGANGG
+78 
-90 QRSAPGPPLGGQCGP
+90 
-105 PWRLPS
+105 
-111 PGAAPGGGR
+111 
-120 TGGGGAGRRDAERGR
+120 
-135 AAGGRGGEGQS
+135 
-146 PAGGG
+146 
-151 AAPLP
+151 
-156 VKRRCGRAAAAAMQ
+156 
-170 PLHRAPALL
+170 
-179 LLLLLAAGTLC
+179 GTLC

-223 HEQARPEAAEPDL
+223 HEQTRSEAAEADL

-268 DGGELNDSSLDLGP
+268 DGGELNDSNLDLGP

-295 LPKQNGT
+295 LLKRNGT
-302 QADNWE
+302 QVDNWE

-351 SGPEVTSSEPVD
+351 SGPEVTSSETVD
-363 QEDSFSLPF
+363 QEDSFSLLF
-372 STASARPGVVTEAAI
+372 STASARPGVVTDAAL

-429 ELLEVT
+429 ELF
-435 TGDTWAVGG
+435 
-444 ADSELAVATTGAE
+444 
-457 PAETTVEAG
+457 
-466 GEEHSAREEVSEP
+466 EP

-489 VLTEMEQ
+489 MLAETEQ

-504 PSPAGSSPGTQ
+504 PSPTSSSPGTQ
-515 TTPGSEQQ
+515 TLPGSEQQ
-523 PSSVSLWDR
+523 PSSVSPWDR
-532 ADEPELDPLWNDTE
+532 ADEPALDPLWNDTE
-546 PATETA
+546 SATETA
-552 AAGRSSSPPPG
+552 AAERSSSPQAG
-563 DARMAMLPTELPWD
+563 DARVAMLPTELPWD

>member
-1 MRRVSALGAVAAP
+1 
-14 ELRLPGLCSPGLC
+14 
-27 PCCRAGSGASPLPSR
+27 
-42 GLITLARRK
+42 
-51 QPRRRH
+51 
-57 SLWAPGPACG
+57 
-67 DRGRGRRPGGR
+67 
-78 RLRRQELGANGG
+78 
-90 QRSAPGPPLGGQCGP
+90 
-105 PWRLPS
+105 
-111 PGAAPGGGR
+111 
-120 TGGGGAGRRDAERGR
+120 TGI
-135 AAGGRGGEGQS
+135 
-146 PAGGG
+146 
-151 AAPLP
+151 
-156 VKRRCGRAAAAAMQ
+156 
-170 PLHRAPALL
+170 
-179 LLLLLAAGTLC
+179 LC
-190 LCLASSEDP
+190 LCLASSEEP
-199 TADGL
+199 TTDGL

-223 HEQARPEAAEPDL
+223 HEQTSPEATEPDL

-282 ATDYTFPASSQKA
+282 ATDYSFPAASQKA
-295 LPKQNGT
+295 LLKGNGT
-302 QADNWE
+302 QVKGNWE
-308 MATVQPPA
+308 TATVQPPA

-324 TPFSTLEEE
+324 MPFSSMLEEE

-340 HSRGGMESLQT
+340 HSRGGVESLQT
-351 SGPEVTSSEPVD
+351 SRPEVTSSEPVV
-363 QEDSFSLPF
+363 QEDSSLLF
-372 STASARPGVVTEAAI
+372 STASTRPGIVTKAAI

-392 DSVSPGLDLGSSM
+392 DSLPPGLDLGSSM
-405 GPGLLPVPSTFS
+405 GPGLLPASSIFS
-417 TTVAARSPIDSE
+417 TTVAARSPSVSE
-429 ELLEVT
+429 E
-435 TGDTWAVGG
+435 
-444 ADSELAVATTGAE
+444 
-457 PAETTVEAG
+457 PFET
-466 GEEHSAREEVSEP
+466 

-496 TVETPVGT
+496 TVEMPVGT
-504 PSPAGSSPGTQ
+504 PSPGGSSPGTQ
-515 TTPGSEQQ
+515 TLSGSEQH
-523 PSSVSLWDR
+523 PTSSAPQWDR
-532 ADEPELDPLWNDTE
+532 ADEPVLDPIWNDTE
-546 PATETA
+546 SATETVA
-552 AAGRSSSPPPG
+552 AERSLSPQAG
-563 DARMAMLPTELPWD
+563 DARLAMLPTELPWD

-624 SRQAEG
+624 SRQADG

>member
-1 MRRVSALGAVAAP
+1 
-14 ELRLPGLCSPGLC
+14 
-27 PCCRAGSGASPLPSR
+27 
-42 GLITLARRK
+42 
-51 QPRRRH
+51 
-57 SLWAPGPACG
+57 
-67 DRGRGRRPGGR
+67 
-78 RLRRQELGANGG
+78 
-90 QRSAPGPPLGGQCGP
+90 
-105 PWRLPS
+105 
-111 PGAAPGGGR
+111 
-120 TGGGGAGRRDAERGR
+120 TG
-135 AAGGRGGEGQS
+135 
-146 PAGGG
+146 
-151 AAPLP
+151 
-156 VKRRCGRAAAAAMQ
+156 
-170 PLHRAPALL
+170 
-179 LLLLLAAGTLC
+179 TWC
-190 LCLASSEDP
+190 LCLAFSEDP

-223 HEQARPEAAEPDL
+223 HEQTSPEVAEPDL

-268 DGGELNDSSLDLGP
+268 DGGDLNDSSLDLGP

-295 LPKQNGT
+295 LLKQNGT
-302 QADNWE
+302 QVDSWE

-340 HSRGGMESLQT
+340 HSRGGMESLQF
-351 SGPEVTSSEPVD
+351 SGPEVTSSETVD
-363 QEDSFSLPF
+363 QEDSSLLF

-405 GPGLLPVPSTFS
+405 GPGLLSVPSTFS
-417 TTVAARSPIDSE
+417 TTVAARSPSDSE
-429 ELLEVT
+429 ELF
-435 TGDTWAVGG
+435 
-444 ADSELAVATTGAE
+444 
-457 PAETTVEAG
+457 
-466 GEEHSAREEVSEP
+466 EP
-479 TVGWEMLEPT
+479 TVQWEMLEPMM
-489 VLTEMEQ
+489 LTEMEQ

-504 PSPAGSSPGTQ
+504 PSPASSSPGTQ
-515 TTPGSEQQ
+515 TLPGSEQQ
-523 PSSVSLWDR
+523 PPSVSPWDR
-532 ADEPELDPLWNDTE
+532 ADEPALDPIWNDTE
-546 PATETA
+546 SATETVA
-552 AAGRSSSPPPG
+552 AERSLSPQAG
-563 DARMAMLPTELPWD
+563 DAPMAMLPTELPWD

-650 MTLAGEQGVIPTKDV
+650 MTLAGERGVIPTKDV

-763 QSEMQEKKPSVN
+763 QSEMQEKKTSVN

>member
-1 MRRVSALGAVAAP
+1 
-14 ELRLPGLCSPGLC
+14 
-27 PCCRAGSGASPLPSR
+27 
-42 GLITLARRK
+42 
-51 QPRRRH
+51 
-57 SLWAPGPACG
+57 
-67 DRGRGRRPGGR
+67 
-78 RLRRQELGANGG
+78 
-90 QRSAPGPPLGGQCGP
+90 
-105 PWRLPS
+105 
-111 PGAAPGGGR
+111 
-120 TGGGGAGRRDAERGR
+120 
-135 AAGGRGGEGQS
+135 
-146 PAGGG
+146 
-151 AAPLP
+151 
-156 VKRRCGRAAAAAMQ
+156 MQ
-170 PLHRAPALL
+170 PLHRAPAL

-190 LCLASSEDP
+190 LCLASSSEP

-223 HEQARPEAAEPDL
+223 HEQTSPEAAEPDL

-282 ATDYTFPASSQKA
+282 ATDYSFPAASQKA
-295 LPKQNGT
+295 LLKGNGT
-302 QADNWE
+302 QVKDNWE
-308 MATVQPPA
+308 TATLQPPA

-324 TPFSTLEEE
+324 TPFSSTLEEE

-340 HSRGGMESLQT
+340 HSRGGVESLQT
-351 SGPEVTSSEPVD
+351 SEPEVTSSEPEG
-363 QEDSFSLPF
+363 QEDSALLF
-372 STASARPGVVTEAAI
+372 STASARPGIVTEAAI

-392 DSVSPGLDLGSSM
+392 DSVPPGLDLGSSM
-405 GPGLLPVPSTFS
+405 GPGLLPVSSLFS
-417 TTVAARSPIDSE
+417 TTVAARSPSVSE
-429 ELLEVT
+429 E
-435 TGDTWAVGG
+435 
-444 ADSELAVATTGAE
+444 
-457 PAETTVEAG
+457 PFET
-466 GEEHSAREEVSEP
+466 

-489 VLTEMEQ
+489 ALTETEQ
-496 TVETPVGT
+496 RVETPVGT
-504 PSPAGSSPGTQ
+504 PSPGVSSPGTQ
-515 TTPGSEQQ
+515 TLSGTEQH
-523 PSSVSLWDR
+523 PTSSASPWDR
-532 ADEPELDPLWNDTE
+532 ADEPALDPIWNDTE
-546 PATETA
+546 SATETVA
-552 AAGRSSSPPPG
+552 AERSLSPQAG
-563 DARMAMLPTELPWD
+563 DARVAMLPTELPWD

-624 SRQAEG
+624 SRQADG

-650 MTLAGEQGVIPTKDV
+650 MTLAGEQGIIPTKDV

>member
-1 MRRVSALGAVAAP
+1 
-14 ELRLPGLCSPGLC
+14 
-27 PCCRAGSGASPLPSR
+27 
-42 GLITLARRK
+42 T
-51 QPRRRH
+51 
-57 SLWAPGPACG
+57 
-67 DRGRGRRPGGR
+67 
-78 RLRRQELGANGG
+78 
-90 QRSAPGPPLGGQCGP
+90 
-105 PWRLPS
+105 
-111 PGAAPGGGR
+111 
-120 TGGGGAGRRDAERGR
+120 
-135 AAGGRGGEGQS
+135 
-146 PAGGG
+146 
-151 AAPLP
+151 
-156 VKRRCGRAAAAAMQ
+156 
-170 PLHRAPALL
+170 
-179 LLLLLAAGTLC
+179 GTLC
-190 LCLASSEDP
+190 LCLASSEEP
-199 TADGL
+199 TTDGL

-223 HEQARPEAAEPDL
+223 HEQTSPEAAESDL
-236 APGSLH
+236 TPGSLH

-282 ATDYTFPASSQKA
+282 ATDYSFPAASQKA
-295 LPKQNGT
+295 LLKGNGT
-302 QADNWE
+302 QVKDNWE
-308 MATVQPPA
+308 TATVQPPA
-316 EFVEPDLH
+316 EFVDPDVH
-324 TPFSTLEEE
+324 TPFSSTLEEE

-340 HSRGGMESLQT
+340 HSRGGVESLQT
-351 SGPEVTSSEPVD
+351 SGPEVMSSEPVS
-363 QEDSFSLPF
+363 QEDSFSLLF
-372 STASARPGVVTEAAI
+372 STASVRPDVVTEAAI

-392 DSVSPGLDLGSSM
+392 DSVPPGLDLGSSM
-405 GPGLLPVPSTFS
+405 GPGLLPVSSIFS
-417 TTVAARSPIDSE
+417 TTTAARSPSISE
-429 ELLEVT
+429 E
-435 TGDTWAVGG
+435 
-444 ADSELAVATTGAE
+444 
-457 PAETTVEAG
+457 PFET
-466 GEEHSAREEVSEP
+466 

-489 VLTEMEQ
+489 VLTETEQ

-504 PSPAGSSPGTQ
+504 TSPEGSSPGTQ
-515 TTPGSEQQ
+515 TLPGSEQY
-523 PSSVSLWDR
+523 PTSSASLWDG
-532 ADEPELDPLWNDTE
+532 AGEPALDPIWNDTDV
-546 PATETA
+546 ATETVA
-552 AAGRSSSPPPG
+552 AERSLSPQSG
-563 DARMAMLPTELPWD
+563 DARMAMLPTQLPWD

-624 SRQAEG
+624 SRQADG
-630 LQDRWLISLSK
+630 LQDHWLISLSK

-665 LMALGDVKR
+665 LTALGDVKR

>member
-1 MRRVSALGAVAAP
+1 
-14 ELRLPGLCSPGLC
+14 
-27 PCCRAGSGASPLPSR
+27 
-42 GLITLARRK
+42 T
-51 QPRRRH
+51 
-57 SLWAPGPACG
+57 
-67 DRGRGRRPGGR
+67 
-78 RLRRQELGANGG
+78 
-90 QRSAPGPPLGGQCGP
+90 
-105 PWRLPS
+105 
-111 PGAAPGGGR
+111 
-120 TGGGGAGRRDAERGR
+120 
-135 AAGGRGGEGQS
+135 
-146 PAGGG
+146 
-151 AAPLP
+151 
-156 VKRRCGRAAAAAMQ
+156 
-170 PLHRAPALL
+170 
-179 LLLLLAAGTLC
+179 GTLC

-214 MSHLEAMNS
+214 MSHLEAVNS
-223 HEQARPEAAEPDL
+223 HEQTSPEAAEPDL

-295 LPKQNGT
+295 LLKRNGT
-302 QADNWE
+302 QVDSWE
-308 MATVQPPA
+308 MATAQPPA
-316 EFVEPDLH
+316 EFVEPDLQ

-340 HSRGGMESLQT
+340 PSRGGMESLQT

-363 QEDSFSLPF
+363 QEDSSLLF
-372 STASARPGVVTEAAI
+372 STASARPGVGTEAAI

-392 DSVSPGLDLGSSM
+392 DSVSPDLGSSM
-405 GPGLLPVPSTFS
+405 GPGLLPVSSTFS
-417 TTVAARSPIDSE
+417 TTVGARSPSVSE
-429 ELLEVT
+429 ELL
-435 TGDTWAVGG
+435 
-444 ADSELAVATTGAE
+444 
-457 PAETTVEAG
+457 
-466 GEEHSAREEVSEP
+466 EP

-489 VLTEMEQ
+489 MLTEMEQ
-496 TVETPVGT
+496 AVETPVGT
-504 PSPAGSSPGTQ
+504 PSPASSSPGTQ
-515 TTPGSEQQ
+515 TLPGSEQH
-523 PSSVSLWDR
+523 PTSVSPWGR
-532 ADEPELDPLWNDTE
+532 AGEPALDPVWNDTE
-546 PATETA
+546 AATETA
-552 AAGRSSSPPPG
+552 AAERSSSPQAG
-563 DARMAMLPTELPWD
+563 DPRVALLPTELPWD

-624 SRQAEG
+624 SRQPEA
-630 LQDRWLISLSK
+630 LQERWLISLSK

>member
-1 MRRVSALGAVAAP
+1 
-14 ELRLPGLCSPGLC
+14 
-27 PCCRAGSGASPLPSR
+27 
-42 GLITLARRK
+42 T
-51 QPRRRH
+51 
-57 SLWAPGPACG
+57 
-67 DRGRGRRPGGR
+67 
-78 RLRRQELGANGG
+78 
-90 QRSAPGPPLGGQCGP
+90 
-105 PWRLPS
+105 
-111 PGAAPGGGR
+111 
-120 TGGGGAGRRDAERGR
+120 
-135 AAGGRGGEGQS
+135 
-146 PAGGG
+146 
-151 AAPLP
+151 
-156 VKRRCGRAAAAAMQ
+156 
-170 PLHRAPALL
+170 
-179 LLLLLAAGTLC
+179 GTLC

-223 HEQARPEAAEPDL
+223 HEQTSPETAEPDL

-282 ATDYTFPASSQKA
+282 ATDYSFPATSQKA
-295 LPKQNGT
+295 LLKRNGT
-302 QADNWE
+302 QVDNWE
-308 MATVQPPA
+308 TATVQPPA

-324 TPFSTLEEE
+324 TPFSMLEEE

-340 HSRGGMESLQT
+340 HSRGGVESLQT

-363 QEDSFSLPF
+363 QEDSFSLLF
-372 STASARPGVVTEAAI
+372 STASARPGIVTEAAA

-405 GPGLLPVPSTFS
+405 GPGLLPVSSIFS
-417 TTVAARSPIDSE
+417 TTVGARSPSVSE
-429 ELLEVT
+429 ELF
-435 TGDTWAVGG
+435 
-444 ADSELAVATTGAE
+444 
-457 PAETTVEAG
+457 
-466 GEEHSAREEVSEP
+466 EP
-479 TVGWEMLEPT
+479 TVGWEMLKPT
-489 VLTEMEQ
+489 MLTEMEQ
-496 TVETPVGT
+496 TVEMPVGT
-504 PSPAGSSPGTQ
+504 PSPGSSSPGTQ
-515 TTPGSEQQ
+515 TRSGSEQH
-523 PSSVSLWDR
+523 PTSVSPWDR
-532 ADEPELDPLWNDTE
+532 ADEPVLDPIWNETE
-546 PATETA
+546 SATETVA
-552 AAGRSSSPPPG
+552 AERSLSPQAG

-624 SRQAEG
+624 SRQADG

-775 GGNTIN
+775 GGSTIN

>member
-1 MRRVSALGAVAAP
+1 
-14 ELRLPGLCSPGLC
+14 
-27 PCCRAGSGASPLPSR
+27 
-42 GLITLARRK
+42 T
-51 QPRRRH
+51 
-57 SLWAPGPACG
+57 
-67 DRGRGRRPGGR
+67 
-78 RLRRQELGANGG
+78 
-90 QRSAPGPPLGGQCGP
+90 
-105 PWRLPS
+105 
-111 PGAAPGGGR
+111 
-120 TGGGGAGRRDAERGR
+120 
-135 AAGGRGGEGQS
+135 
-146 PAGGG
+146 
-151 AAPLP
+151 
-156 VKRRCGRAAAAAMQ
+156 
-170 PLHRAPALL
+170 
-179 LLLLLAAGTLC
+179 GTLC

-223 HEQARPEAAEPDL
+223 HEESRPEAAEPDL
-236 APGSLH
+236 ATGSLH

-295 LPKQNGT
+295 LLKRNGT
-302 QADNWE
+302 QVDSWE

-351 SGPEVTSSEPVD
+351 SGPQVTSSEPVD
-363 QEDSFSLPF
+363 QEDSFSLLF

-417 TTVAARSPIDSE
+417 TTVAGRSPIDSE
-429 ELLEVT
+429 ELF
-435 TGDTWAVGG
+435 
-444 ADSELAVATTGAE
+444 
-457 PAETTVEAG
+457 
-466 GEEHSAREEVSEP
+466 EP

-489 VLTEMEQ
+489 MLTEMEQ
-496 TVETPVGT
+496 TVEIPVGT
-504 PSPAGSSPGTQ
+504 PSPASSSPGTQ
-515 TTPGSEQQ
+515 TLPGSEQQ

-546 PATETA
+546 SNTETA
-552 AAGRSSSPPPG
+552 AAEKSSSPQAG

-641 PNENDKHLL
+641 PSENDKHLL

>member
-1 MRRVSALGAVAAP
+1 
-14 ELRLPGLCSPGLC
+14 
-27 PCCRAGSGASPLPSR
+27 
-42 GLITLARRK
+42 T
-51 QPRRRH
+51 
-57 SLWAPGPACG
+57 
-67 DRGRGRRPGGR
+67 
-78 RLRRQELGANGG
+78 
-90 QRSAPGPPLGGQCGP
+90 
-105 PWRLPS
+105 
-111 PGAAPGGGR
+111 
-120 TGGGGAGRRDAERGR
+120 
-135 AAGGRGGEGQS
+135 
-146 PAGGG
+146 
-151 AAPLP
+151 
-156 VKRRCGRAAAAAMQ
+156 
-170 PLHRAPALL
+170 
-179 LLLLLAAGTLC
+179 GTLC
-190 LCLASSEDP
+190 LCLASSEEP

-223 HEQARPEAAEPDL
+223 QEQTSPEATEPDL

-282 ATDYTFPASSQKA
+282 ATDYSFPAASQKG
-295 LPKQNGT
+295 LVKGNGT
-302 QADNWE
+302 QVKDNWE
-308 MATVQPPA
+308 TATVQPPA

-324 TPFSTLEEE
+324 TPFSSTLEEE

-340 HSRGGMESLQT
+340 HSRGGMESLQA
-351 SGPEVTSSEPVD
+351 SGPEVTSSEPVG
-363 QEDSFSLPF
+363 QEDSFSLLF
-372 STASARPGVVTEAAI
+372 STASAKPGIVTEAAI

-392 DSVSPGLDLGSSM
+392 DSISPGLDLGSSM
-405 GPGLLPVPSTFS
+405 GPGLLPVSSVFS
-417 TTVAARSPIDSE
+417 TTVAAGSPSVSE
-429 ELLEVT
+429 E
-435 TGDTWAVGG
+435 
-444 ADSELAVATTGAE
+444 SF
-457 PAETTVEAG
+457 ETTV
-466 GEEHSAREEVSEP
+466 R
-479 TVGWEMLEPT
+479 WEMLEPT

-496 TVETPVGT
+496 TVEMSVGT
-504 PSPAGSSPGTQ
+504 PSPEGSSPGTQ
-515 TTPGSEQQ
+515 ILSGSEQQ
-523 PSSVSLWDR
+523 PTSVSPWDR
-532 ADEPELDPLWNDTE
+532 VGEPALDRIWNDTE
-546 PATETA
+546 SATEAVA
-552 AAGRSSSPPPG
+552 AERSLSPEAG
-563 DARMAMLPTELPWD
+563 DARMAALPTELPWD

-595 ILNMSDNIDCE
+595 ILNMSDNIECE

-624 SRQAEG
+624 SRQADG
-630 LQDRWLISLSK
+630 LRDRWLISLSK

>member
-1 MRRVSALGAVAAP
+1 
-14 ELRLPGLCSPGLC
+14 
-27 PCCRAGSGASPLPSR
+27 
-42 GLITLARRK
+42 T
-51 QPRRRH
+51 
-57 SLWAPGPACG
+57 
-67 DRGRGRRPGGR
+67 
-78 RLRRQELGANGG
+78 
-90 QRSAPGPPLGGQCGP
+90 
-105 PWRLPS
+105 
-111 PGAAPGGGR
+111 
-120 TGGGGAGRRDAERGR
+120 
-135 AAGGRGGEGQS
+135 
-146 PAGGG
+146 
-151 AAPLP
+151 
-156 VKRRCGRAAAAAMQ
+156 
-170 PLHRAPALL
+170 
-179 LLLLLAAGTLC
+179 GTLC
-190 LCLASSEDP
+190 LYLASSEEP
-199 TADGL
+199 TTDGL

-223 HEQARPEAAEPDL
+223 HEQTTPEAAEPDL

-282 ATDYTFPASSQKA
+282 ATDYSFPAASQKA
-295 LPKQNGT
+295 LVKGNGT
-302 QADNWE
+302 QVKDNWE
-308 MATVQPPA
+308 RTTVHPPA

-324 TPFSTLEEE
+324 TPFSSTLEEE

-351 SGPEVTSSEPVD
+351 SGPEVTSSETVG
-363 QEDSFSLPF
+363 QEDSSLLF
-372 STASARPGVVTEAAI
+372 STASARPGVGTEAATV
-387 GGQEE
+387 GQEE
-392 DSVSPGLDLGSSM
+392 DSLPPGLDLGSSM
-405 GPGLLPVPSTFS
+405 GPGLLPVSSIFS
-417 TTVAARSPIDSE
+417 TTAAVRSPSISE
-429 ELLEVT
+429 E
-435 TGDTWAVGG
+435 
-444 ADSELAVATTGAE
+444 
-457 PAETTVEAG
+457 PFET
-466 GEEHSAREEVSEP
+466 

-496 TVETPVGT
+496 TVEMPVGT
-504 PSPAGSSPGTQ
+504 PSPGGSSPSTQ
-515 TTPGSEQQ
+515 TLSGNEQHSTSASQ
-523 PSSVSLWDR
+523 WDR
-532 ADEPELDPLWNDTE
+532 FDEAAMDPIWNDTE
-546 PATETA
+546 SATETVSA
-552 AAGRSSSPPPG
+552 ERSLSPQAG
-563 DARMAMLPTELPWD
+563 DARLAMLPTEMSWD

-624 SRQAEG
+624 SRQADG

>member
-1 MRRVSALGAVAAP
+1 
-14 ELRLPGLCSPGLC
+14 
-27 PCCRAGSGASPLPSR
+27 
-42 GLITLARRK
+42 T
-51 QPRRRH
+51 
-57 SLWAPGPACG
+57 
-67 DRGRGRRPGGR
+67 
-78 RLRRQELGANGG
+78 
-90 QRSAPGPPLGGQCGP
+90 
-105 PWRLPS
+105 
-111 PGAAPGGGR
+111 
-120 TGGGGAGRRDAERGR
+120 
-135 AAGGRGGEGQS
+135 
-146 PAGGG
+146 
-151 AAPLP
+151 
-156 VKRRCGRAAAAAMQ
+156 
-170 PLHRAPALL
+170 
-179 LLLLLAAGTLC
+179 GTLC
-190 LCLASSEDP
+190 LCLASSEEP
-199 TADGL
+199 TTDGL

-223 HEQARPEAAEPDL
+223 HEQTNPETAEPDL
-236 APGSLH
+236 VPSSLH

-282 ATDYTFPASSQKA
+282 ATDYNFPAASQKT
-295 LPKQNGT
+295 LLKGNGT
-302 QADNWE
+302 RVKDNWE
-308 MATVQPPA
+308 RATAQPPA
-316 EFVEPDLH
+316 EFAEPDLH
-324 TPFSTLEEE
+324 SPFSSTLEEE

-340 HSRGGMESLQT
+340 HSRGVESLLT
-351 SGPEVTSSEPVD
+351 SGTEVASSEPVS
-363 QEDSFSLPF
+363 QEDSFSLLF
-372 STASARPGVVTEAAI
+372 STASARPGVVTEAAT

-392 DSVSPGLDLGSSM
+392 DSVLPGLDLGSSM
-405 GPGLLPVPSTFS
+405 GPGHLPVSSVLS
-417 TTVAARSPIDSE
+417 TT
-429 ELLEVT
+429 
-435 TGDTWAVGG
+435 
-444 ADSELAVATTGAE
+444 
-457 PAETTVEAG
+457 PAAG
-466 GEEHSAREEVSEP
+466 GEDHSAREEFLET
-479 TVGWEMLEPT
+479 TVGEEMLEPT

-496 TVETPVGT
+496 TVEMPVGT
-504 PSPAGSSPGTQ
+504 PSPGGNSPGIQ
-515 TTPGSEQQ
+515 TLPGNEHH
-523 PSSVSLWDR
+523 PTSSVAQWDR
-532 ADEPELDPLWNDTE
+532 FDEPAVDPIWNDTE
-546 PATETA
+546 LATETVSA
-552 AAGRSSSPPPG
+552 ERSLSPQAG
-563 DARMAMLPTELPWD
+563 DARMAVLPTEMPWD

-624 SRQAEG
+624 SRQGDG

-699 DYGKLFVVLVI
+699 DYGKLFVILVI

>member
-1 MRRVSALGAVAAP
+1 
-14 ELRLPGLCSPGLC
+14 
-27 PCCRAGSGASPLPSR
+27 
-42 GLITLARRK
+42 T
-51 QPRRRH
+51 
-57 SLWAPGPACG
+57 
-67 DRGRGRRPGGR
+67 
-78 RLRRQELGANGG
+78 
-90 QRSAPGPPLGGQCGP
+90 
-105 PWRLPS
+105 
-111 PGAAPGGGR
+111 
-120 TGGGGAGRRDAERGR
+120 
-135 AAGGRGGEGQS
+135 
-146 PAGGG
+146 
-151 AAPLP
+151 
-156 VKRRCGRAAAAAMQ
+156 
-170 PLHRAPALL
+170 
-179 LLLLLAAGTLC
+179 GTLC

-199 TADGL
+199 AADGL

-214 MSHLEAMNS
+214 MSHLEAINS
-223 HEQARPEAAEPDL
+223 HEQTSPEAAEPDL

-282 ATDYTFPASSQKA
+282 ATDYTFPASSQKT
-295 LPKQNGT
+295 LLKQNGT
-302 QADNWE
+302 RVDTWE

-340 HSRGGMESLQT
+340 PSRGGMESLQT

-363 QEDSFSLPF
+363 QEDSFSLLF

-405 GPGLLPVPSTFS
+405 GPGLLPVSSTFS
-417 TTVAARSPIDSE
+417 TTVGARSPSVSE
-429 ELLEVT
+429 ELL
-435 TGDTWAVGG
+435 
-444 ADSELAVATTGAE
+444 
-457 PAETTVEAG
+457 
-466 GEEHSAREEVSEP
+466 EP

-489 VLTEMEQ
+489 MLTEMEQ
-496 TVETPVGT
+496 AVETPVGT
-504 PSPAGSSPGTQ
+504 PSATSSSPGTQ
-515 TTPGSEQQ
+515 TLPGSEQH
-523 PSSVSLWDR
+523 PPSVSPWDR
-532 ADEPELDPLWNDTE
+532 ADEPALDPIWNDTE
-546 PATETA
+546 SATETVA
-552 AAGRSSSPPPG
+552 AERSSSPQAG

-624 SRQAEG
+624 SRQPEG
-630 LQDRWLISLSK
+630 LQERWLISLSK
-641 PNENDKHLL
+641 PSENDKHLL